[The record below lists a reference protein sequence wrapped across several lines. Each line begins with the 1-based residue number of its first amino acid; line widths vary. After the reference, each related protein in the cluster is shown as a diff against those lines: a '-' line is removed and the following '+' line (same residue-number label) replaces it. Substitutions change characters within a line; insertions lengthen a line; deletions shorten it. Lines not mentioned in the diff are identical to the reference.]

1 MQLHLTVKSK
11 KRPCSALSQGAEGDT
26 TIVSEDTFVPYPA
39 LSLRRLT

>member
-11 KRPCSALSQGAEGDT
+11 KRPCSALSQGAEGDIT
-26 TIVSEDTFVPYPA
+26 VSEDTFVPYPA